1 LFRIILIRIIIRII
15 LNDGVIVMK
24 VVHTS
29 GKRKTAIARG
39 TVREGTGKVRI
50 NKVPLEL
57 YSPELAR
64 LKLTEPLE
72 LAGEVANQVDIS
84 IRVNGGGVMGQA
96 EAARMVIAKGLVQW
110 TQDMDLKEI
119 YTQYDRTM
127 LVGDPRRSE
136 PKKYGGPGAR
146 ARKQKSYR

>member
-1 LFRIILIRIIIRII
+1 
-15 LNDGVIVMK
+15 MKK

-39 TVREGTGKVRI
+39 TVQEGKGRVRV
-50 NKVPLEL
+50 NKSPVEL

-64 LKLTEPLE
+64 LKLYEPLE
-72 LAGEVANQVDIS
+72 LAGEDLINTVDIN
-84 IRVNGGGVMGQA
+84 VHVQGGGVMGQA

-110 TQDMDLKEI
+110 TNDMDLKEK

-136 PKKYGGPGAR
+136 PKKFGGPGAR

>member
-1 LFRIILIRIIIRII
+1 
-15 LNDGVIVMK
+15 MKK

-39 TVREGTGKVRI
+39 TVQEGKGRVRI
-50 NKVPLEL
+50 NKRPIEL

-64 LKLTEPLE
+64 LKLNEPLT
-72 LAGEVANQVDIS
+72 LAGDLANDVDINVKV
-84 IRVNGGGVMGQA
+84 IGGGVMGQA

-110 TQDMDLKEI
+110 TNDMDLKEKFV
-119 YTQYDRTM
+119 QYDRTM

>member
-1 LFRIILIRIIIRII
+1 
-15 LNDGVIVMK
+15 MK

-57 YSPELAR
+57 YSQELAR